1 MYLHWSVKSN
11 LLGLSARKEGALPQE
26 KRKREIHNG

>member
-1 MYLHWSVKSN
+1 MTSTRLVKSN
-11 LLGLSARKEGALPQE
+11 LFGLSARKEGPLAQI